1 MLGLV
6 GVIFA
11 EQSTGISW
19 VDAGKVLNE
28 QPSYLGFNINVP
40 LKTLVLIEVLAMGF
54 AEVKRSAGTSPNA
67 SSGTARKVLLSR
79 CLFSSSRHVRRS
91 FARASDRKS
100 AGRSVS
106 RFCSDVFHPS
116 RKKNRTELDSE
127 KRSYPGGYFDPLKF
141 ADTTSDE
148 ALFKLKTAELKHG
161 RLAMVGML
169 GIAVQATKNGE
180 GALEALR
187 SVGN

>member
-1 MLGLV
+1 MFFRVVFFPPGRDRRDL
-6 GVIFA
+6 
-11 EQSTGISW
+11 
-19 VDAGKVLNE
+19 
-28 QPSYLGFNINVP
+28 
-40 LKTLVLIEVLAMGF
+40 
-54 AEVKRSAGTSPNA
+54 
-67 SSGTARKVLLSR
+67 
-79 CLFSSSRHVRRS
+79 SSSEQ
-91 FARASDRKS
+91 FDP
-100 AGRSVS
+100 
-106 RFCSDVFHPS
+106 DVFPP
-116 RKKNRTELDSE
+116 TLYLAELDSE

>member
-1 MLGLV
+1 MFVFLV
-6 GVIFA
+6 
-11 EQSTGISW
+11 
-19 VDAGKVLNE
+19 
-28 QPSYLGFNINVP
+28 PSQL
-40 LKTLVLIEVLAMGF
+40 
-54 AEVKRSAGTSPNA
+54 
-67 SSGTARKVLLSR
+67 
-79 CLFSSSRHVRRS
+79 S
-91 FARASDRKS
+91 FARGGDLVRPKKCFCFCAD
-100 AGRSVS
+100 VS
-106 RFCSDVFHPS
+106 NPT
-116 RKKNRTELDSE
+116 RKKTITELDSE

-141 ADTTSDE
+141 ADTTSEE

>member
-1 MLGLV
+1 MFVFL
-6 GVIFA
+6 FA
-11 EQSTGISW
+11 SRPSGRTLARPISC
-19 VDAGKVLNE
+19 E
-28 QPSYLGFNINVP
+28 
-40 LKTLVLIEVLAMGF
+40 
-54 AEVKRSAGTSPNA
+54 R
-67 SSGTARKVLLSR
+67 
-79 CLFSSSRHVRRS
+79 
-91 FARASDRKS
+91 
-100 AGRSVS
+100 GRSVS

>member
-1 MLGLV
+1 MFFRVVFFPPGRDRRDL
-6 GVIFA
+6 
-11 EQSTGISW
+11 
-19 VDAGKVLNE
+19 
-28 QPSYLGFNINVP
+28 
-40 LKTLVLIEVLAMGF
+40 
-54 AEVKRSAGTSPNA
+54 
-67 SSGTARKVLLSR
+67 
-79 CLFSSSRHVRRS
+79 SSSEK
-91 FARASDRKS
+91 FDP
-100 AGRSVS
+100 
-106 RFCSDVFHPS
+106 DVFPP
-116 RKKNRTELDSE
+116 TLDLAELDSE

-141 ADTTSDE
+141 ADTTSPE

>member
-1 MLGLV
+1 MFFRV
-6 GVIFA
+6 VFF
-11 EQSTGISW
+11 
-19 VDAGKVLNE
+19 
-28 QPSYLGFNINVP
+28 PP
-40 LKTLVLIEVLAMGF
+40 LT
-54 AEVKRSAGTSPNA
+54 RPP
-67 SSGTARKVLLSR
+67 
-79 CLFSSSRHVRRS
+79 
-91 FARASDRKS
+91 
-100 AGRSVS
+100 RSVVWR
-106 RFCSDVFHPS
+106 RF
-116 RKKNRTELDSE
+116 RKKKFDPDFFPPTLNLAELDSE

>member
-1 MLGLV
+1 
-6 GVIFA
+6 
-11 EQSTGISW
+11 
-19 VDAGKVLNE
+19 
-28 QPSYLGFNINVP
+28 
-40 LKTLVLIEVLAMGF
+40 MGF
-54 AEVKRSAGTSPNA
+54 AEVKRSG
-67 SSGTARKVLLSR
+67 
-79 CLFSSSRHVRRS
+79 
-91 FARASDRKS
+91 
-100 AGRSVS
+100 
-106 RFCSDVFHPS
+106 
-116 RKKNRTELDSE
+116 ELDSE

>member
-1 MLGLV
+1 LFVFPRCFLSSPDAT
-6 GVIFA
+6 A
-11 EQSTGISW
+11 EICRLSSFHEKKKFDPDFFPPT
-19 VDAGKVLNE
+19 LN
-28 QPSYLGFNINVP
+28 
-40 LKTLVLIEVLAMGF
+40 LA
-54 AEVKRSAGTSPNA
+54 
-67 SSGTARKVLLSR
+67 
-79 CLFSSSRHVRRS
+79 
-91 FARASDRKS
+91 
-100 AGRSVS
+100 
-106 RFCSDVFHPS
+106 
-116 RKKNRTELDSE
+116 ELDSE

>member
-1 MLGLV
+1 MFVFLAASRPSVRTL
-6 GVIFA
+6 A
-11 EQSTGISW
+11 RPIS
-19 VDAGKVLNE
+19 GE
-28 QPSYLGFNINVP
+28 
-40 LKTLVLIEVLAMGF
+40 
-54 AEVKRSAGTSPNA
+54 
-67 SSGTARKVLLSR
+67 R
-79 CLFSSSRHVRRS
+79 CQIS
-91 FARASDRKS
+91 F
-100 AGRSVS
+100 V
-106 RFCSDVFHPS
+106 FCSDDFHPP
-116 RKKNRTELDSE
+116 RKKTVTELDSE

>member
-1 MLGLV
+1 LFVFL
-6 GVIFA
+6 A
-11 EQSTGISW
+11 ASRPS
-19 VDAGKVLNE
+19 VL
-28 QPSYLGFNINVP
+28 
-40 LKTLVLIEVLAMGF
+40 
-54 AEVKRSAGTSPNA
+54 RS
-67 SSGTARKVLLSR
+67 R
-79 CLFSSSRHVRRS
+79 VRS
-91 FARASDRKS
+91 RAS
-100 AGRSVS
+100 AV
-106 RFCSDVFHPS
+106 RFPSCFVLTISTHPE
-116 RKKNRTELDSE
+116 KKTVTELDSE

-187 SVGN
+187 SIGN